1 MLTRENAIEYVSFV
15 VDDAGSGREI
25 YSDAHAI
32 VREGGDDS
40 LPSSER
46 KGHQYPSV
54 LVGWQCGFEP
64 LFVAVHSY
72 LDVELDDD
80 EVVEMATD
88 YLAERK
94 WFSGEPTEPDY
105 IIR

>member
-1 MLTRENAIEYVSFV
+1 MITRENAIEYVSFV

-25 YSDAHAI
+25 YSDRYAI

-88 YLAERK
+88 YLVERK